1 MTKLTFFSG
10 EKSFLLDELPIL
22 SFVCESKSLLLDY
35 CDYLFNEFIGKE
47 RYWKL
52 EIDGEVEELFEKG
65 DFIQNYF
72 QLDLNS
78 KRNINALY
86 KILKKLYYEKLSDS
100 MEELKEKALSIVKEI
115 ALDFDIELS
124 VNNDIK
130 EDDLFK
136 IMNLQFSDDGLSYKE
151 KLIKYIFITNELR
164 GVNIFFVTNFHR
176 HFLDD
181 EANEI
186 LKELSYRKIRLV
198 NLEYDQNFAKY
209 DGESLLLVDQDLCV
223 F

>member
-1 MTKLTFFSG
+1 MTKLSFYIE
-10 EKSFLLDELPIL
+10 EKAFPLDDLSIL
-22 SFVCESKSLLLDY
+22 TLVCENKGLLFDY

-52 EIDGEVEELFEKG
+52 EIDNQVEELFDKG
-65 DFIQNYF
+65 DFIPNYF

-78 KRNINALY
+78 KRNVNALY

-100 MEELKEKALSIVKEI
+100 IKDLKEKALSIVKEI

-124 VNNDIK
+124 VSNEIK

-136 IMNLQFSDDGLSYKE
+136 IMNLQFSDEGLSYKE

-164 GVNIFFVTNFHR
+164 GVNIFFVVDFHR
-176 HFLDD
+176 YFSDG

-186 LKELSYRKIRLV
+186 LKELSYRKIKLV
-198 NLEYDQNFAKY
+198 NLEHDQSFAKY
-209 DGESLLLVDQDLCV
+209 DDESLLLVDQDLCV
-223 F
+223 L

>member
-1 MTKLTFFSG
+1 MTKLSFYIG
-10 EKSFLLDELPIL
+10 EKAFSLDDLSIL
-22 SFVCESKSLLLDY
+22 TLVCENKGLLFDY

-52 EIDGEVEELFEKG
+52 EIDNQVEELFDKG
-65 DFIQNYF
+65 DFIPNYF

-78 KRNINALY
+78 KRNVNALY

-100 MEELKEKALSIVKEI
+100 IKDLKEKALSIVKEI

-124 VNNDIK
+124 VSNEIK

-136 IMNLQFSDDGLSYKE
+136 IMNLQFSDEGLSYKE

-164 GVNIFFVTNFHR
+164 GVNIFFVVDFHR
-176 HFLDD
+176 YFSDG

-186 LKELSYRKIRLV
+186 LKELSYRKIKLV
-198 NLEYDQNFAKY
+198 NLEHDQSFAKY
-209 DGESLLLVDQDLCV
+209 DDEFLLLVDQDLCV
-223 F
+223 L